1 MSQNY
6 QIFINDRPIIITE
19 KEDNFLNTDFQ
30 VFHDT
35 SSSILQN
42 AIIQLEQE
50 KADGYIFVS
59 KNPDLT
65 LRALTGFFK
74 VIVAAGGLVIN
85 PKNEILMIFRLGKWD
100 LPKGKVELNELIED
114 SAVREVLEE
123 CGIDNLKIKQ
133 KLPSTY
139 HTYYYQGKRALK
151 VSNWY
156 LMHSE
161 INNKCIPQEEEGI
174 SEVRWVPLNEIES
187 FLENSYS
194 SIKHL
199 LTTELPRIKAF
210 IEAS

>member
-1 MSQNY
+1 M
-6 QIFINDRPIIITE
+6 
-19 KEDNFLNTDFQ
+19 DNFINTDFQ
-30 VFHDT
+30 VFYVT

-50 KADGYIFVS
+50 KADGFIFVS
-59 KNPDLT
+59 QQPDQT

-85 PKNEILMIFRLGKWD
+85 PKKEILMIFRLGKWD
-100 LPKGKVELNELIED
+100 LPKGKVEMNELIED

-151 VSNWY
+151 VSHWY
-156 LMHSE
+156 LMYSE

-174 SEVRWVPLNEIES
+174 SEVRWVPLSEIDPL
-187 FLENSYS
+187 LENSYS

-199 LTTELPRIKAF
+199 LSTELPKIKSL
-210 IEAS
+210 IEVS